1 MTCVRQPDN
10 VRFSEMCMEMNS
22 DHRRVQMRRAA
33 AAVSLVT
40 IPALLSTLETVMF
53 ARLGGHPIAVWRAFV
68 SESPQ
73 WYTWLLLAPVIV
85 RVGER
90 FSLRWPLRARPVL
103 MHAGTCLMAG
113 AMVAMAD
120 AAVNQWARPSA
131 AGFMTA
137 WRNWFVSGLPGTTLV
152 YLAIVA
158 VSYAISNG
166 ARLRERERSAT
177 LLQAELRQAQL
188 SSLQMQLQPHFL
200 FNSLNAIMALVRDHD
215 TAGAIRAISL
225 LGDVLRT
232 TAVSGDAHET
242 TLDQELT
249 FVTRYLEIER
259 VRFGERLRV
268 VIDVDRDLENVLV
281 PTFVLQPFVE
291 NALKHGILRER
302 AGNLIAVGA
311 RPADASLVLT
321 VRDDGCGLRA
331 HDSQRTGVGIANARA
346 RLAHLYGDAGRLSV
360 RSVTEGSGVIVEIV
374 LPLRRA
380 TT

>member
-1 MTCVRQPDN
+1 
-10 VRFSEMCMEMNS
+10 MEMNS

-53 ARLGGHPIAVWRAFV
+53 ARLGGHPIAAWRAFM
-68 SESPQ
+68 SEAPQ
-73 WYTWLLLAPVIV
+73 WYTWLPLVPAIV
-85 RVGER
+85 RLGDR
-90 FSLRWPLRARPVL
+90 YPLRWPLRARAVVV
-103 MHAGTCLMAG
+103 HVVTCLTAS
-113 AMVAMAD
+113 AIVAVAD
-120 AAVNQWARPSA
+120 TTVNQWARPSA
-131 AGFMTA
+131 GGFATNF
-137 WRNWFVSGLPGTTLV
+137 RNWFVGGLPGTTLV
-152 YLAIVA
+152 YLAIIA
-158 VSYAISNG
+158 VSYAVTNG

-177 LLQAELRQAQL
+177 LLQTELRQAQL

-215 TAGAIRAISL
+215 TTGAVRAISL
-225 LGDVLRT
+225 LSDVLRT

-242 TLDQELT
+242 TLEHELT

-268 VIDVDRDLENVLV
+268 VIDVAPDLADALV

-302 AGNLIAVGA
+302 TGNLIALGA
-311 RPADASLVLT
+311 RPMNGSLILT
-321 VRDDGCGLRA
+321 VRDDGCGL
-331 HDSQRTGVGIANARA
+331 QRPGSVHAGVGIANARA
-346 RLAHLYGDAGRLSV
+346 RLAHLYGEAGRLSV
-360 RSVTEGSGVIVEIV
+360 QSVSEGAGVIVEIV

-380 TT
+380 RT